1 MRQLE
6 LELKRFKKGFSLIE
20 VLVAVMILAVVGVA
34 LMQINIKNQKI
45 SEFIDKKT
53 KLSQI
58 SSIIGFHHKTDYKK
72 LQKSIYDFLKNDYEI
87 DNTYIKQK
95 LDSYKI
101 YYDEKISGKI
111 EFDSNNSQD
120 INSLNIIQ
128 AIAKNNN
135 KTTNIYFLERF

>member
-111 EFDSNNSQD
+111 EFDNNNSQD
-120 INSLNIIQ
+120 IKSLNIIQ

-135 KTTNIYFLERF
+135 KTTNIYFLESF

>member
-1 MRQLE
+1 

-34 LMQINIKNQKI
+34 LMQINVKNQKI

-58 SSIIGFHHKTDYKK
+58 SSIVGFHHKTDYKK
-72 LQKSIYDFLKNDYEI
+72 LQKSVYDFLKNDYEI

-111 EFDSNNSQD
+111 EFDNNNSQD
-120 INSLNIIQ
+120 IKSLNIIQ

-135 KTTNIYFLERF
+135 KTTNIYFLESF

>member
-58 SSIIGFHHKTDYKK
+58 SSIVGFHHKTDYKK

-101 YYDEKISGKI
+101 YYDERVSGKI
-111 EFDSNNSQD
+111 EFDNNNSQD

>member
-34 LMQINIKNQKI
+34 LMQINVKNQKI

-72 LQKSIYDFLKNDYEI
+72 LQKLKNQFVADDI
-87 DNTYIKQK
+87 GIKFQ
-95 LDSYKI
+95 
-101 YYDEKISGKI
+101 EN
-111 EFDSNNSQD
+111 E
-120 INSLNIIQ
+120 LNKSKWPARARPGRHLAHPPVLIPFNLWNWIV
-128 AIAKNNN
+128 IC
-135 KTTNIYFLERF
+135 F

>member
-34 LMQINIKNQKI
+34 LMQINVKNQKI

-111 EFDSNNSQD
+111 EFDNNNSQD
-120 INSLNIIQ
+120 IKSLNIIQ

-135 KTTNIYFLERF
+135 KTTNIYFLESF